1 MIFNCFHVSLK
12 CINYNAYKC
21 IYYACNAGQLSPLSN
36 SGFFCFFVFSAL
48 KTETPFLKYRVPLPL
63 SVGIIY
69 TFLHEWPQSRYLIH
83 VKSYTLSFHVRF
95 ISFKVLKIHWCYSMS
110 LPTFAIST
118 LYRKCFQF
126 FFLHICSLY
135 IPWILKR
142 HFCSCVYDALPC
154 SLPLL
159 LALVPPVVLLL
170 HSCMYIKFGTYIW
183 EKKTFLFV
191 FLSLPCF
198 D

>member
-1 MIFNCFHVSLK
+1 MFYSSVLIIMHTNVFIMLAMLG
-12 CINYNAYKC
+12 NYHHYL
-21 IYYACNAGQLSPLSN
+21 IQ
-36 SGFFCFFVFSAL
+36 GFFFWFFLFCTQNRNSFPEVSGPTPSFSWDNL
-48 KTETPFLKYRVPLPL
+48 HISPRMTPVQIP
-63 SVGIIY
+63 Y
-69 TFLHEWPQSRYLIH
+69 TREVIH
-83 VKSYTLSFHVRF
+83 SLSFHVRL

-142 HFCSCVYDALPC
+142 QFCSCVYDALPC
-154 SLPLL
+154 SLPLF

-170 HSCMYIKFGTYIW
+170 HSCMYIKFGTYI
-183 EKKTFLFV
+183 
-191 FLSLPCF
+191 
-198 D
+198 